1 MRRPKLPV
9 ALLQKATHDRWQI
22 CRLKSWCNFFC
33 AHSIQCFC
41 ADRCAKPSRHKSML
55 LVLVG
60 RGISSGIRRCT
71 PSIPCDKLILPCVR
85 LILFCGVLSAHRCM
99 PGPWIPSYWRIAL
112 HLPMVSNPD
121 CYKQRLLQLS
131 CDKVSIVLR
140 AFILPNLRD
149 SARLNQDLPATHFDG
164 LSCSEPRRF
173 LTYCFWLK
181 EAQNCKPHVPGFWTC
196 KNSLAN
202 LPTCVRRKAHHV
214 KQPIIVA
221 TTKCKK

>member
-41 ADRCAKPSRHKSML
+41 AHRCAKPSRHKSML

-140 AFILPNLRD
+140 AFILPNLRVP
-149 SARLNQDLPATHFDG
+149 QDWIKTFRQLI
-164 LSCSEPRRF
+164 
-173 LTYCFWLK
+173 LT
-181 EAQNCKPHVPGFWTC
+181 G
-196 KNSLAN
+196 
-202 LPTCVRRKAHHV
+202 
-214 KQPIIVA
+214 
-221 TTKCKK
+221 